1 MNILLVEDE
10 PNVASLLHKC
20 LSEKSHRIGIAT
32 NGQMGLDLI
41 LTQKYDLVLLDI
53 MLPEKSGLEILEE
66 LQKARNQTPIILLTA
81 LDTTETVVKGL
92 NLGADDY
99 IVKPFKI
106 DELLARVNAVSRRKL
121 KAETPIEK
129 KDQKII
135 FNNIAIDDE
144 AKRVFKDKLEIKL
157 TATEYKL
164 LKVLI
169 ENNNKVLS
177 REQILEKVWG
187 VEYDLGTNVVDVY
200 INYLRKKLKDNT
212 EDRLIQTVIGMGYVV
227 R

>member
-32 NGQMGLDLI
+32 NGQLGLDLI
-41 LTQKYDLVLLDI
+41 LSHNYDLVILDI

-66 LQKARNQTPIILLTA
+66 LQWINNQTPIILLTA

-106 DELLARVNAVSRRKL
+106 DELLARVNAVNRRKL
-121 KAETPIEK
+121 KADVPKEK
-129 KDQKII
+129 KEEVII
-135 FNNIAIDDE
+135 YQNIIIDDE
-144 AKRVFKDKLEIKL
+144 AKKVSKDKIEIKL

-164 LKVLI
+164 LKLLI
-169 ENNNKVLS
+169 TNNNKVLS

-200 INYLRKKLKDNT
+200 INYLRKKLKDNS
-212 EDRLIQTVIGMGYVV
+212 EPKLIQTVIGMGYVV